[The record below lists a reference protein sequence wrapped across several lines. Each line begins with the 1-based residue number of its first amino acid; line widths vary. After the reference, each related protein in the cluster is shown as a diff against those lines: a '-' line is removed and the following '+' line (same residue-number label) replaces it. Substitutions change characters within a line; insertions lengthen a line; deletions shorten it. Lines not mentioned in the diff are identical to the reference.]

1 MDKRINN
8 YKIKITDH
16 SRLAES
22 CPTANILIVLLAF
35 VMFVLVVSCDKSS
48 KRLSEAINSRDS
60 ASVMTTRGITSLISE
75 EGVIKYRIQTEE
87 WKIFDKMDPP
97 YWSFEKGVFLEVYD
111 TTKQVQSTVTADT
124 AYYYSEKKLWELRA
138 NVHSK
143 NVNDEEFHTNLLFW
157 DQYYE
162 KVYSDSLI
170 RIRQEKQIIV
180 GIGFESDQSFTKYT
194 IKKTEG
200 VFPIKE

>member
-1 MDKRINN
+1 M
-8 YKIKITDH
+8 
-16 SRLAES
+16 
-22 CPTANILIVLLAF
+22 LLAF
-35 VMFVLVVSCDKSS
+35 VMFVSVVSCDKSS

-87 WKIFDKMDPP
+87 WEIFDKMDPP

-111 TTKQVQSTVTADT
+111 STKQVESTVTADT
-124 AYYYSEKKLWELRA
+124 AYYYSEKKLWELKG

-143 NVNDEEFHTNLLFW
+143 NVNDEEFNTNQLFW